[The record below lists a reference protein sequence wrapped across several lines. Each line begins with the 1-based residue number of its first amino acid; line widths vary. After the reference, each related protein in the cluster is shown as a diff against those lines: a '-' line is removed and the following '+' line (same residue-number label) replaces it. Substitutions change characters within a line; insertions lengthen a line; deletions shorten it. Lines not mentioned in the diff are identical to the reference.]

1 MRDERIEPW
10 DYMRIVQQW
19 ADQVGIPVESAMEF
33 IEVLTHA
40 AESKAHPP
48 RRGDKVIA
56 PMPPLIM

>member
-10 DYMRIVQQW
+10 DYVRIVQQC

-33 IEVLTHA
+33 IEVLTNA

-48 RRGDKVIA
+48 RRGAKVIA